1 MNEVLIGYETMSI
14 DEKGRVII
22 PAKFGPKANEDK
34 LIVLVDEHYI
44 ELKEY
49 NMFINE
55 LKILNDMIL
64 NSTDYNKCRFLET
77 EKDRITSCIS
87 GEVTVDKQGRINL
100 SKKIVDKY
108 KFDKEII
115 IEGIFDGFRIWIPD
129 KFDEYQKENII
140 SRKVK

>member
-22 PAKFGPKANEDK
+22 PVKFGPKANEDK

-64 NSTDYNKCRFLET
+64 NSTDYNKRRFLET